1 MIYKRISII
10 CFALRH
16 MSIVSDN
23 IRPVGLPAANA
34 GNFAGVTAIASGFGR
49 TVDGKC
55 VDLFSSYSTDKE

>member
-1 MIYKRISII
+1 
-10 CFALRH
+10 